1 MAETTPALLRF
12 ENVGVVFPD
21 GTKALDGVSFEM
33 REGETRILLGAAA
46 SGKTVLLKTAMGL
59 NPTTAGKVYLFGE
72 DITGKPESELFD
84 VRSKIGMLFQ
94 ESALFDSM
102 SIAQNV
108 AYPLLNQKAIKMPPE
123 KMEPAVRDSLRF
135 VELEQTME
143 RYPSELSGGM
153 RRRVAIARAVVSKPP
168 LLLYDSPTAGLDPI
182 TAHTIMALIIK
193 ERDVDNTTAIVVT
206 HRYQDGNLVANFRY
220 NSNSGRLDPVER
232 SGAGTE
238 PDKKAGATTVFMV
251 LREGRLVFEGN
262 QADLES
268 SADPYISRFVKRP
281 EKDAA

>member
-1 MAETTPALLRF
+1 MPANDNASLLRF
-12 ENVGVVFPD
+12 EKVTVVFDD
-21 GTKALDGVSFEM
+21 GTKALDQISFDV
-33 REGETRILLGAAA
+33 RHGETRIILGAAG

-59 NPTTAGKVYLFGE
+59 NRAKEGKVFLFDE
-72 DITGKPESELFD
+72 DVTTMPEVKLFD

-102 SIAQNV
+102 TIAQNV
-108 AYPLLNQKAIKMPPE
+108 AYPLLNQKAIQMPRE

-135 VELEQTME
+135 VELEQTLE

-153 RRRVAIARAVVSKPP
+153 RRRAAIARAVVNKPP

-193 ERDVDNTTAIVVT
+193 ERDVDITTALVVT

-220 NSNSGRLDPVER
+220 NPDSGRLDP
-232 SGAGTE
+232 AGETGT
-238 PDKKAGATTVFMV
+238 KTVFMV

-262 QADLES
+262 QMDLEA
-268 SADPYISRFVKRP
+268 SADSYISKFVKRP